1 MPFLIIDEFGEQGIT
16 LPRIEQPR
24 AVQRAGLAFLIID
37 ELGEQSV
44 AFLRFQRCRFA
55 LGDTFEKPGVAR
67 RVMDTE
73 LGLCDPLLSSG
84 EPRPTCHRGG
94 HIDVTPLGMMRWG
107 LQIVEPLKERSDKSC
122 YFAVALRPRGPIV
135 HRQYVAHRYSGDGS
149 VGVQVGIVFRC

>member
-44 AFLRFQRCRFA
+44 
-55 LGDTFEKPGVAR
+55 
-67 RVMDTE
+67 
-73 LGLCDPLLSSG
+73 
-84 EPRPTCHRGG
+84 
-94 HIDVTPLGMMRWG
+94 MRWG

-122 YFAVALRPRGPIV
+122 YLAVALRPRGPIV